1 MCRNGKMESSGRT
14 QKRISFVCYGKEVPG
29 SSSRGI
35 SVLCTDTVEPWT
47 THSQLGRQWDCAR
60 RGEASSL
67 ELGSWHKLIPFS
79 AVSVDTYACGS
90 RPELLPEAAVR
101 FSTEPL
107 IGLQSVSKQQGPDM
121 GRVSKAG
128 TVPPLEEARDGLCV
142 PARTF

>member
-1 MCRNGKMESSGRT
+1 MQEWASGILR
-14 QKRISFVCYGKEVPG
+14 KDPEKSFICVLWEGGP
-29 SSSRGI
+29 RGT

-47 THSQLGRQWDCAR
+47 TDLQPGLQWDCVR

-67 ELGSWHKLIPFS
+67 DLGSWHKLIAFS

-90 RPELLPEAAVR
+90 RPEPLPEAAGR

-121 GRVSKAG
+121 GRVSKDG
-128 TVPPLEEARDGLCV
+128 IVPPPEEARDGLCV
-142 PARTF
+142 PGRTF